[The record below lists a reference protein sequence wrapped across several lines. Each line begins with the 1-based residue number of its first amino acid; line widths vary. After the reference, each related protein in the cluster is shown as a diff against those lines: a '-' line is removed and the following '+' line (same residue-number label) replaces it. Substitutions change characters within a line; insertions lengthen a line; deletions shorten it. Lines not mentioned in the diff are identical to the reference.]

1 MAKPR
6 VFLSSTYYD
15 LKHVRERIERFLV
28 NFGMEPVLFENDN
41 VTFEFNKPLD
51 LSCYNCWWTVWK
63 YRIRRK
69 SFSRQKR
76 AV

>member
-1 MAKPR
+1 ARKQDIQSQASEERRLIKTQDINNIMAKPR

-41 VTFEFNKPLD
+41 VTFEFNKPL
-51 LSCYNCWWTVWK
+51 
-63 YRIRRK
+63 
-69 SFSRQKR
+69 
-76 AV
+76 

>member
-51 LSCYNCWWTVWK
+51 LSAILINIYLLNGYRYK
-63 YRIRRK
+63 YSIK
-69 SFSRQKR
+69 SHY
-76 AV
+76 